1 MVSKLS
7 SVKDIVLE
15 MLSDGNEYTSDE
27 IRDCIDKKGIKIDK
41 ESSTLRTAIYQLRN
55 NGVEIYSRERGIYQI
70 KQNKDEYYSVLKDF
84 TTLMPEEKSNPK
96 YLYIHTD
103 GNIVLNRK
111 LNKEIVSRQIEIRI
125 NDNGRKLALIP
136 NGENYHKFTKSGV
149 AKNTAIIKK
158 LRNKR
163 ISIPAAYEMSLDK
176 SLGIWIGEI
185 CKSTKNKIK
194 E

>member
-1 MVSKLS
+1 M
-7 SVKDIVLE
+7 
-15 MLSDGNEYTSDE
+15 
-27 IRDCIDKKGIKIDK
+27 
-41 ESSTLRTAIYQLRN
+41 
-55 NGVEIYSRERGIYQI
+55 
-70 KQNKDEYYSVLKDF
+70 
-84 TTLMPEEKSNPK
+84 
-96 YLYIHTD
+96 
-103 GNIVLNRK
+103 
-111 LNKEIVSRQIEIRI
+111 NKEIVSRQIEIRI

-163 ISIPAAYEMSLDK
+163 ISIPVAYEMNLDK

>member
-1 MVSKLS
+1 MR
-7 SVKDIVLE
+7 D
-15 MLSDGNEYTSDE
+15 LSDLQPSF
-27 IRDCIDKKGIKIDK
+27 
-41 ESSTLRTAIYQLRN
+41 
-55 NGVEIYSRERGIYQI
+55 YQI

-103 GNIVLNRK
+103 GNIVLNGK

-163 ISIPAAYEMSLDK
+163 ISIPVAYEMNLDK